1 MYKNIK
7 WKKHLIEKRGLRSE
21 SYIGSSFTKQLG
33 CTNFFKGI
41 EYSIHEEIWII
52 IHTIIKNE
60 KNFEPKKTKEILDKL
75 IKYNENENKLLL
87 NFKDPKQATS
97 HSESKTDK
105 TDTLSSGN
113 AGSSEN
119 NASINT
125 IKNEK
130 KEKKEQKKKKKQL
143 IPEIEEK
150 KKSFDEIKKN
160 KDIDGDFDVIIPNVK
175 REKFKEMI
183 INNFYYGNKSNSCII
198 FGKKTLDEL
207 PEVFHLFI
215 EVGLNVF
222 EDEIKYK
229 SFQINK
235 YISIVNLANEIC
247 NEDIKNKYKDNWRN
261 RLNLDKNLEINEIIA
276 DKYVYM
282 LISNSEYGAF
292 TYRFLDKKN
301 YESEDENKDNKEYK
315 KLLP

>member
-1 MYKNIK
+1 MNKNIK
-7 WKKHLIEKRGLRSE
+7 WKKNLTEKRGLRSE

-125 IKNEK
+125 IKIEK
-130 KEKKEQKKKKKQL
+130 TIKKIINKKILLLLNQ
-143 IPEIEEK
+143 
-150 KKSFDEIKKN
+150 KKN
-160 KDIDGDFDVIIPNVK
+160 KK
-175 REKFKEMI
+175 RKKKRKKR
-183 INNFYYGNKSNSCII
+183 KS
-198 FGKKTLDEL
+198 
-207 PEVFHLFI
+207 
-215 EVGLNVF
+215 
-222 EDEIKYK
+222 
-229 SFQINK
+229 
-235 YISIVNLANEIC
+235 
-247 NEDIKNKYKDNWRN
+247 
-261 RLNLDKNLEINEIIA
+261 
-276 DKYVYM
+276 
-282 LISNSEYGAF
+282 
-292 TYRFLDKKN
+292 
-301 YESEDENKDNKEYK
+301 
-315 KLLP
+315 